1 MQNKCTDTVAEI
13 TDMPWLVNRC
23 WKVLLIAFRC
33 NFIDGTSKFRK
44 QTHYLHP
51 ACFLRHSNV
60 FGSKCEEKTK
70 SAVDFTHI
78 FVINL

>member
-1 MQNKCTDTVAEI
+1 
-13 TDMPWLVNRC
+13 LVNRF

-33 NFIDGTSKFRK
+33 NLLMALLNLENKLII
-44 QTHYLHP
+44 YILHV
-51 ACFLRHSNV
+51 FLRHSNV

-78 FVINL
+78 L